1 MYGTFIG
8 RRPMNPSPTA
18 MNVRNI
24 HRPEADESIA
34 FAMNVRNIHRP
45 EADESIAFGDEC
57 TEHSSAGGQ

>member
-1 MYGTFIG
+1 
-8 RRPMNPSPTA
+8 MNPSPTA

>member
-1 MYGTFIG
+1 MYGTF
-8 RRPMNPSPTA
+8 
-18 MNVRNI
+18 
-24 HRPEADESIA
+24 IA